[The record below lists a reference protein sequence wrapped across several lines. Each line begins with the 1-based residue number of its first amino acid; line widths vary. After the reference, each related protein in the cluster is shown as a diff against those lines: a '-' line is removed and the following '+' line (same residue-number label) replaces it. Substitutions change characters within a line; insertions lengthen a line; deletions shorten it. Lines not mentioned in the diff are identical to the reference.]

1 MPRRTMNGNALA
13 LSGNRIAEGTNVSGN
28 IAEHTELPATP
39 RLLPRAQLLLL
50 AAIVAAVIVIG
61 IAVLSVQA
69 MLAPKPVPEA
79 KLPPGSF
86 RPSAEQLGQM
96 GFAVARAGANAELV
110 RASGSI
116 LPDGDHSTPIILPFT
131 GQVLQ
136 VLVEAGQRVTR
147 GQPLLRLASPD
158 LVDARN
164 ALRNAAAQRASA
176 EEALNLARANL
187 ARQKAITETAGG
199 AMKDYLQAQA
209 DFVAAQSAARQ
220 AESALRAAQDRLA
233 LFGNAGGSG
242 TSATITYPSPVS
254 GIVADRAVAP
264 GQYLG
269 TGTTNPVMTITDP
282 ARVWLVA
289 QLPEGEAAAIRL
301 GDQVTVTTP
310 ALPGRS
316 FSATIDNVAAGLDPV
331 THRLPVRA
339 SIANPDGALKPQMFA
354 AFTIRQPIGSGA
366 PGVLVPAVAVIHEG
380 DSARI
385 WVRDA
390 SGLLIGRPVTIGE
403 TEAGFTRVLSGLKP
417 GEQVVTHGA
426 LFVNEAGIDQ

>member
-1 MPRRTMNGNALA
+1 M
-13 LSGNRIAEGTNVSGN
+13 SGN

>member
-50 AAIVAAVIVIG
+50 AVIVAAVIVIG

>member
-50 AAIVAAVIVIG
+50 AVIVAAVIVIG

-176 EEALNLARANL
+176 EEALNLTRANL

-316 FSATIDNVAAGLDPV
+316 FSATIDNVAAGLDSV